1 MRYAKPI
8 LLVENDNVDAMTV
21 KRALED
27 LKVVNPLVRSNN
39 GREALE
45 YLRNKDNKLPCV
57 VLLDLD
63 MPETNGIEFLK
74 VVKADK
80 RLKLIPAVILTV
92 SSEEEDIIQSF
103 NLGVGGYIIKPV
115 DYWKFVEAIR
125 TLAMYWTLSELP
137 EGEGEGE

>member
-1 MRYAKPI
+1 MSYAKPI

-21 KRALED
+21 ERALKD
-27 LKVVNPLVRSNN
+27 LKVLNPLVHSSN

-45 YLRNKDNKLPCV
+45 YLGDENNKRPCV

-63 MPETNGIEFLK
+63 MPETNGVEFLK
-74 VVKADK
+74 TVKANEK
-80 RLKLIPAVILTV
+80 LKLIPVIILTV
-92 SSEEEDIIQSF
+92 SSDEQDIIQTF
-103 NLGVGGYIIKPV
+103 NLGVCGYIVKPV

-137 EGEGEGE
+137 EGE